1 MLSRQIFRT
10 SLYAV
15 AAIILSV
22 MPVAQADN
30 DTTPDAAKLIARVR
44 QGATLQ
50 ENKDVTGRIR
60 KRSVKIPFT
69 MSLRGPLIAFQYK
82 MDGKTTRFDLKFKE
96 KSLDI
101 LIWDNG
107 KSSVLPVSKYA
118 EFIAGTDVAY
128 EDLSM
133 RYLYWPKPKIVQ
145 DDAAGTVKGRDCWI
159 VQIPNP
165 KPGVGQ
171 YAWIR
176 VWIDKENGAMWQMDG
191 IDKRGELS
199 KRFLMDSI
207 MKLKDGSWFF
217 KRMKV
222 EVRDPNNP
230 RKTVS
235 VSYIEMDDPE

>member
-1 MLSRQIFRT
+1 
-10 SLYAV
+10 
-15 AAIILSV
+15 
-22 MPVAQADN
+22 MPAWADN

-50 ENKDVTGRIR
+50 ENKDVSGRIR

-69 MSLRGPLIAFQYK
+69 MSLRGPLIAFQYSL
-82 MDGKTTRFDLKFKE
+82 DGKATGFDLKFKE
-96 KSLDI
+96 KGLDI
-101 LIWDNG
+101 LLRNNG

-118 EFIAGTDVAY
+118 DLIAGTDVAY

-145 DDAAGTVKGRDCWI
+145 DEAASTVKGRECWI

-191 IDKRGELS
+191 IDQRGELS

-222 EVRDPNNP
+222 EVRDPKNP
-230 RKTVS
+230 RKTIS